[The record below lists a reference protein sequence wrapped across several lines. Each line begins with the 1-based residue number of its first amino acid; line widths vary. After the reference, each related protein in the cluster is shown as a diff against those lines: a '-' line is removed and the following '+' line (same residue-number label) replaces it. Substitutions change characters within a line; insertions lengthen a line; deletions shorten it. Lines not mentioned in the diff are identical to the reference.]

1 MPCDGKSNYNKG
13 AWGVARGLLHWILML
28 PTILAYSFVEL
39 YSFFELAFRGKDV
52 CKHNAAS
59 KSNLVL
65 IKDNGN

>member
-1 MPCDGKSNYNKG
+1 
-13 AWGVARGLLHWILML
+13 ML

-59 KSNLVL
+59 KNNLVL
-65 IKDNGN
+65 IKGAGNS

>member
-1 MPCDGKSNYNKG
+1 M
-13 AWGVARGLLHWILML
+13 HWVLML

-52 CKHNAAS
+52 YKHNAAS

-65 IKDNGN
+65 TKGAGGS